1 MPINREIAR
10 LTDLIEKDQSV
21 ANLYAERA
29 LCYRMQERYVLSER
43 DLNLAIERDPQNP
56 VYYMDR
62 GFSRH
67 MHGDHDGAIAD
78 LTCAMALAGGRN
90 DLVTRAL
97 RLRINAKEGNGQ
109 PEEAMEDINL
119 LVEWVPDDLQ
129 VRLMRGSRL
138 INRHMLDDA
147 WCDIRYA
154 LKIDAHDLSA
164 RVLHA
169 RYLLKQQHYAQA
181 EEILCGV
188 LREHHDNEDFVDL
201 NRPYWAEARRRQGKD
216 LIPDW

>member
-67 MHGDHDGAIAD
+67 MHGDHD
-78 LTCAMALAGGRN
+78 MQ
-90 DLVTRAL
+90 
-97 RLRINAKEGNGQ
+97 E
-109 PEEAMEDINL
+109 MYDISGPFGITL
-119 LVEWVPDDLQ
+119 E
-129 VRLMRGSRL
+129 S
-138 INRHMLDDA
+138 I
-147 WCDIRYA
+147 
-154 LKIDAHDLSA
+154 
-164 RVLHA
+164 
-169 RYLLKQQHYAQA
+169 
-181 EEILCGV
+181 
-188 LREHHDNEDFVDL
+188 
-201 NRPYWAEARRRQGKD
+201 
-216 LIPDW
+216 